1 MSTPVA
7 IVVAPAEAPPV
18 SLRAMVEACTAAI
31 RGYPSCEAA
40 PSTPADA
47 PVDVVV
53 RWVDEKHGAVTVRV
67 RLRRTEVVRER
78 RLAFSAAD
86 PEIERWRAVGFAVA
100 TLIEDATAA
109 PPTPVPPPA
118 MQPPAATPPATP
130 TAREEPPARPPRTP
144 PPFPP
149 LDEPAPLFSRDPRT
163 AETSQLSVGVVA
175 KVLTSLSGR
184 PVTGPEVRVA
194 TQVGAPYEATGAIGT
209 TLLGG
214 DHGQL
219 QSGLTWFSAGL
230 RAMLWTSPPMRYW
243 LRAEVL
249 VERLR
254 LEARDLSL
262 SDSADQW
269 QPGGLA
275 AVGVDRK
282 VGPIRLGVAI
292 ELGVRSGTTTVLVE
306 RTEAGHLRALRP
318 ALEIGGS
325 YAF

>member
-1 MSTPVA
+1 MWSRVSAPVA

-18 SLRAMVEACTAAI
+18 SLRAMVEACSAAI

-40 PSTPADA
+40 ASTPDDA

-53 RWVDEKHGAVTVRV
+53 RWTDEKHGAVTVRV

-78 RLAFSAAD
+78 RLAFSTGD
-86 PEIERWRAVGFAVA
+86 PEIERWRAAGFAVA

-109 PPTPVPPPA
+109 PPTTPV
-118 MQPPAATPPATP
+118 PPAATTPAPPTSRDEPPATP
-130 TAREEPPARPPRTP
+130 PHASA
-144 PPFPP
+144 PFPP
-149 LDEPAPLFSRDPRT
+149 LDEPAPLLSRDPRT
-163 AETSQLSVGVVA
+163 AGTSQLSVGVVA
-175 KVLTSLSGR
+175 KVLTSLGGL
-184 PVTGPEVRVA
+184 PVMGPEVRVA

-214 DHGQL
+214 DRGQL
-219 QSGLTWFSAGL
+219 QSGLTWFSAGV

-275 AVGVDRK
+275 AVGVDRR
-282 VGPIRLGVAI
+282 VGPIRLGAAV

-318 ALEIGGS
+318 ALEIGGN

>member
-1 MSTPVA
+1 VIGVSTPVA

-18 SLRAMVEACTAAI
+18 SLRAMVEACSAAI

-40 PSTPADA
+40 ASTPDEA

-53 RWVDEKHGAVTVRV
+53 RWIDEKRGAVTVRV

-109 PPTPVPPPA
+109 PTPATPPT
-118 MQPPAATPPATP
+118 AATPATP
-130 TAREEPPARPPRTP
+130 PPAREEPLARAPRAP

-149 LDEPAPLFSRDPRT
+149 FDEPAPLLSRDPRT
-163 AETSQLSVGVVA
+163 AQTSQLSVGVAA
-175 KVLTSLSGR
+175 KVLTSLGGLL
-184 PVTGPEVRVA
+184 VTGPEVRVA

-214 DHGQL
+214 DRGQL

-262 SDSADQW
+262 ADSADQW

-275 AVGVDRK
+275 AVGLDRR
-282 VGPIRLGVAI
+282 VGPIRLGAAV

-318 ALEIGGS
+318 ALEVGGS